1 MIRLLTFITVLAFTF
16 VVFPGQSF
24 SQETKTILQKEL
36 GYVVLTPEK
45 FAEIKAEME
54 KQDDW
59 SPILIQ
65 GYPKNEL
72 VAFYIQSYD
81 ESTILTWV
89 DYAYNNIHGSENTK
103 SDAHQERKMQKS
115 KLLPRT
121 KENMHAFMMLL
132 TTEQIE
138 VIGFK

>member
-1 MIRLLTFITVLAFTF
+1 MIRLITFIAVIALEFA
-16 VVFPGQSF
+16 VIPYPSF

-45 FAEIKAEME
+45 FAEIKAENE
-54 KQDDW
+54 KEEDR
-59 SPILIQ
+59 SPILIE

-89 DYAYNNIHGSENTK
+89 DYAYNKVHSFDKTK
-103 SDAHQERKMQKS
+103 PDSHQERKMQKS

-121 KENMHAFMMLL
+121 KENMHRFMMLL
-132 TTEQIE
+132 TIEQIQA
-138 VIGFK
+138 IGY

>member
-1 MIRLLTFITVLAFTF
+1 MIRLLIFISVLASTS
-16 VVFPGQSF
+16 VVFPGQTF
-24 SQETKTILQKEL
+24 SQETKNIHPKE
-36 GYVVLTPEK
+36 GKYVVLSAEK

-59 SPILIQ
+59 SPILIE

-89 DYAYNNIHGSENTK
+89 DFAYNKIQSLEK
-103 SDAHQERKMQKS
+103 LKPDWHQERKMQKS

-121 KENMHAFMMLL
+121 KENMHEFMMLMSI
-132 TTEQIE
+132 EQIE
-138 VIGFK
+138 AIGY

>member
-1 MIRLLTFITVLAFTF
+1 MIRLRTFITVIALAF
-16 VVFPGQSF
+16 VVFPNQSF
-24 SQETKTILQKEL
+24 SQETKTILQKE
-36 GYVVLTPEK
+36 GRYVILSPEK
-45 FAEIKAEME
+45 FAAIKAEME
-54 KQDDW
+54 KQGDW
-59 SPILIQ
+59 SPILIE

-89 DYAYNNIHGSENTK
+89 DFAYNKIHSFDK
-103 SDAHQERKMQKS
+103 IKPDPHQERKMQKS

-121 KENMHAFMMLL
+121 KENMHGFMMIM

-138 VIGFK
+138 AIGY

>member
-1 MIRLLTFITVLAFTF
+1 MIRLLTFINVLAFTF

-24 SQETKTILQKEL
+24 SQETKTILQKEGRYIIL
-36 GYVVLTPEK
+36 SPEK
-45 FAEIKAEME
+45 FAAIKAEME

-59 SPILIQ
+59 SPILIE
-65 GYPKNEL
+65 GFPKNEL

-81 ESTILTWV
+81 DSTILTWV

-103 SDAHQERKMQKS
+103 PDAHQERKMQKS

-121 KENMHAFMMLL
+121 KENMHRFMMLL
-132 TTEQIE
+132 TIEQIQA
-138 VIGFK
+138 IGY

>member
-1 MIRLLTFITVLAFTF
+1 MIRLRTFITVIALAF
-16 VVFPGQSF
+16 VVFPNQSF
-24 SQETKTILQKEL
+24 SQETKTSIQKE
-36 GYVVLTPEK
+36 GKYVILSSEK
-45 FAEIKAEME
+45 FTEIKAEME

-59 SPILIQ
+59 SPILIE

-89 DYAYNNIHGSENTK
+89 DFAYNKIHSFDK
-103 SDAHQERKMQKS
+103 IKPDPHQERKMQKS

-121 KENMHAFMMLL
+121 KENMHGFMMIM

-138 VIGFK
+138 AIGY

>member
-89 DYAYNNIHGSENTK
+89 DYAYNKVHSFDKTK
-103 SDAHQERKMQKS
+103 PDSHQERKMQKS

-121 KENMHAFMMLL
+121 KENMHGFMMLL
-132 TTEQIE
+132 TIEQIE
-138 VIGFK
+138 AIGY

>member
-1 MIRLLTFITVLAFTF
+1 MIRLRTFITVIALAF

-24 SQETKTILQKEL
+24 SQETKTILQKE
-36 GYVVLTPEK
+36 GRYVFLSPEK
-45 FAEIKAEME
+45 FAAIKTEME

-59 SPILIQ
+59 SPILIE

-72 VAFYIQSYD
+72 VAFYIQSYAD
-81 ESTILTWV
+81 STILTWV
-89 DYAYNNIHGSENTK
+89 DVAYNKIHSFDK
-103 SDAHQERKMQKS
+103 IKPDSHQERKMQKS

-121 KENMHAFMMLL
+121 KENMHAFMMIM

-138 VIGFK
+138 VVGFK

>member
-1 MIRLLTFITVLAFTF
+1 MIRLLIFISVLASTF

-24 SQETKTILQKEL
+24 SQETKNIHQKE
-36 GYVVLTPEK
+36 GKYVVLSAEK

-59 SPILIQ
+59 SPILIE

-89 DYAYNNIHGSENTK
+89 DFAYNKIHSFDK
-103 SDAHQERKMQKS
+103 IKPDPHQERKMQKS

-121 KENMHAFMMLL
+121 KENMHGFMMIM

-138 VIGFK
+138 AIGY

>member
-1 MIRLLTFITVLAFTF
+1 MIRLLTFITVLAFAF

-24 SQETKTILQKEL
+24 SQETKTILQKEGRYIIL
-36 GYVVLTPEK
+36 SPEK
-45 FAEIKAEME
+45 FAAIKAEME

-59 SPILIQ
+59 SPILIE

-89 DYAYNNIHGSENTK
+89 DYAYNKVHSFDKTK
-103 SDAHQERKMQKS
+103 PDSHQERKMQKS

-121 KENMHAFMMLL
+121 KENMHGFMMLL
-132 TTEQIE
+132 TIEQIE
-138 VIGFK
+138 AIGY

>member
-1 MIRLLTFITVLAFTF
+1 MIRLLTLITVLAFTF
-16 VVFPGQSF
+16 IVFPGQSF
-24 SQETKTILQKEL
+24 SQETKTILQKE
-36 GYVVLTPEK
+36 GRYVILSPEK
-45 FAEIKAEME
+45 FAAIKAEME

-59 SPILIQ
+59 SPILLE

-89 DYAYNNIHGSENTK
+89 DFAYNKIHSFDK
-103 SDAHQERKMQKS
+103 IKLDPHQERKMQKS

-121 KENMHAFMMLL
+121 KENMHGFMMLL
-132 TTEQIE
+132 TVDQIE
-138 VIGFK
+138 TIGY

>member
-45 FAEIKAEME
+45 FAAIKAEME

-59 SPILIQ
+59 TPILIE

-89 DYAYNNIHGSENTK
+89 DFAYNKIHSFEK
-103 SDAHQERKMQKS
+103 LKPDSHQERKMQKS

-121 KENMHAFMMLL
+121 KENMHGFMMLL
-132 TTEQIE
+132 TIEQIE
-138 VIGFK
+138 AIGY

>member
-1 MIRLLTFITVLAFTF
+1 MIKSIILITFFALAF
-16 VVFPGQSF
+16 VVTPYQSF
-24 SQETKTILQKEL
+24 SQETKTSIQREGK
-36 GYVVLTPEK
+36 YVFLSPEK
-45 FAEIKAEME
+45 FAEIKTEME

-89 DYAYNNIHGSENTK
+89 DYAYNKVHSFDKTK
-103 SDAHQERKMQKS
+103 PDSHQERKMQKS

-121 KENMHAFMMLL
+121 KENMHGFMMLL
-132 TTEQIE
+132 TIEQIE
-138 VIGFK
+138 AMGY

>member
-59 SPILIQ
+59 TPILIE
-65 GYPKNEL
+65 GFPKNEL

-89 DYAYNNIHGSENTK
+89 DYAYNKVHSFDKTK
-103 SDAHQERKMQKS
+103 PDSHQERKMQKS

-121 KENMHAFMMLL
+121 KENMHGFMMLL
-132 TTEQIE
+132 TIEQIE
-138 VIGFK
+138 AIGY